1 MQSHCGLQNCTHL
14 TQKHMARRSCSCC
27 LLQHSNNHLTAC
39 LSGRDN
45 FTMHLLHTQPKC
57 PASRHQ
63 ALQEAVL
70 QPWGCSQYPTPR
82 AIGSLHTAASTA
94 PGQQQLPS
102 VISGTC
108 PRAMSPWCL
117 LALTRMHRAGSGR
130 REPAALVPSR
140 EIRRVTFSCYFS
152 GRPAWLFLILIVSL
166 FQLTHFYLLL
176 CSLPWKAI
184 PNSSSATLLSSP
196 KCLPLC
202 SHPSQDPL

>member
-82 AIGSLHTAASTA
+82 ATGSCQHSTRAAAASKCYFRYVSQSNV
-94 PGQQQLPS
+94 PMVP
-102 VISGTC
+102 
-108 PRAMSPWCL
+108 
-117 LALTRMHRAGSGR
+117 AGSHQDARGWQWEKR
-130 REPAALVPSR
+130 A
-140 EIRRVTFSCYFS
+140 
-152 GRPAWLFLILIVSL
+152 
-166 FQLTHFYLLL
+166 
-176 CSLPWKAI
+176 
-184 PNSSSATLLSSP
+184 SSSGA
-196 KCLPLC
+196 KQGDKE
-202 SHPSQDPL
+202 SHI